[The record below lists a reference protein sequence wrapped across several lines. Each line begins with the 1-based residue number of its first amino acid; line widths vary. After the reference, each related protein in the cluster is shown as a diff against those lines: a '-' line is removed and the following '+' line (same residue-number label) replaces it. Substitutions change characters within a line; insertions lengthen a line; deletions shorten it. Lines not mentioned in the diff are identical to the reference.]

1 MSIIGRVGDA
11 VMVLFALWLIGRGG
25 WTNIG
30 LEVDSLLQQH
40 WSFLPR
46 LKNSQYLYCLRVQ
59 YGGSSICQ
67 R

>member
-40 WSFLPR
+40 WSFLP
-46 LKNSQYLYCLRVQ
+46 
-59 YGGSSICQ
+59 
-67 R
+67 